1 MQELTNTVKYL
12 LDELAPATIPAIL
25 VTARNIIQNK
35 TKKNKQKGGRK
46 NIKGGFGKEMVQ
58 DAVTELYKV
67 APAAL
72 LVAAQRYLGKS
83 KKQKGGSC
91 QSSACS
97 GNQRLLYSTEG
108 KLQCDNAAARG
119 GQRMN
124 YSLPQKG
131 GANKRSKKKRISIK

>member
-1 MQELTNTVKYL
+1 MQELTHTVKYI

-25 VTARNIIQNK
+25 VTARNIIQGK
-35 TKKNKQKGGRK
+35 SKKKKQKGGRK
-46 NIKGGFGKEMVQ
+46 NIKGGFGEEFVK
-58 DAVTELYKV
+58 DAVTELYKI
-67 APAAL
+67 APSAL
-72 LVAAQRYLGKS
+72 LVAAQRYLSKS

-108 KLQCDNAAARG
+108 KLQCDSAAARG

-124 YSLPQKG
+124 FTLPQNG
-131 GANKRSKKKRISIK
+131 GAKKKIFKKI